1 MTIRLRAFLVVAV
14 GCVLGLTLTLGARV
28 FSPAEPDFA
37 DSDLPLY
44 EARLL
49 AEVMNRVKR
58 EYVDQVDDERLLEA
72 AIRGMV
78 ADLDPHSQF
87 LDEGEYHDIRVGA
100 TGSYSGVG
108 VEVTMDGNEVRV
120 IAPFEGSP
128 ADRAG
133 IRPDDVIIA
142 IDDVPVDSR
151 ELYRTVGRMLGPPG
165 TSVHL
170 SIMRDALDQPL
181 QFSLIREEVR
191 VQTVRGELLEPD
203 YALVRISQFNR
214 QTASELEST
223 LARLERDNLTP
234 LRGVVLD
241 LRDNP
246 GGLLDAAV
254 DVADLFLDDGLI
266 VSARGRSREARFNE
280 LARPGDVLNGAS
292 IAMLV
297 NGRSASAAE
306 IVAGALKDHRRATL
320 IGTSTFGKGLVQ
332 TVMPLSRG
340 QAIKLTTSRYYTP
353 SGAYIQNKGI
363 TPDIVIH
370 EDEAGED
377 AQLVEAIEFIKS
389 RRLVKSGAR

>member
-1 MTIRLRAFLVVAV
+1 M
-14 GCVLGLTLTLGARV
+14 GCVLGLTLTVGARV
-28 FSPAEPDFA
+28 LSPREPVFA
-37 DSDLPLY
+37 DSELPMY
-44 EARLL
+44 EARLF
-49 AEVMNRVKR
+49 AEVMDRIKA
-58 EYVDQVDDERLLEA
+58 EYVEPIDDRVLVES

-87 LDEGEYHDIRVGA
+87 LDEREYHDIRVSA

-128 ADRAG
+128 AARAG

-142 IDDVPVDSR
+142 IDDMPVDSR
-151 ELYRTVGRMLGPPG
+151 ELHRTVGRMLGPPG
-165 TSVHL
+165 TSVNL
-170 SIMRDALDQPL
+170 SVMRDALEQPL

-191 VQTVRGELLEPD
+191 VRTVRGELLEPD

-280 LARPGDVLNGAS
+280 LARPGDVLDGAS

-306 IVAGALKDHRRATL
+306 IVAGALKDHGRATL

-353 SGAYIQNKGI
+353 SGQYIQNKGI

-389 RRLVKSGAR
+389 RRLVRSGVR

>member
-1 MTIRLRAFLVVAV
+1 M
-14 GCVLGLTLTLGARV
+14 GCVLGLTLTVGARV
-28 FSPAEPDFA
+28 LSPREPVFA
-37 DSDLPLY
+37 DSELPMY

-87 LDEGEYHDIRVGA
+87 LDEREYHDIRVSA

-128 ADRAG
+128 AARAG

-142 IDDVPVDSR
+142 IDDMPVDSR
-151 ELYRTVGRMLGPPG
+151 ELHRTVGRMLGPPG
-165 TSVHL
+165 TSVNL
-170 SIMRDALDQPL
+170 SVMRDALEQPL

-191 VQTVRGELLEPD
+191 VRTVRGELLEPD

-280 LARPGDVLNGAS
+280 LARPGDVLDGAS

-306 IVAGALKDHRRATL
+306 IVAGALKDHGRATL

-353 SGAYIQNKGI
+353 SGQYIQNKGI

-389 RRLVKSGAR
+389 RRLVRSGVR